1 MARPRPGAFVH
12 DTVPN
17 RYQIAPEA
25 VRLKKQAMMKQKA
38 LSKRLLAIALA
49 GAVALPFTNGSSA
62 ADSEFSKETSVQQA
76 SRQAA

>member
-1 MARPRPGAFVH
+1 
-12 DTVPN
+12 
-17 RYQIAPEA
+17 
-25 VRLKKQAMMKQKA
+25 MMKQKA

-49 GAVALPFTNGSSA
+49 GAVALPFTTGSSA